1 MTALY
6 YNVINSTVVYI
17 VHVAYSTVQIK
28 FLNAKKLTV
37 SHIYI
42 DETFC
47 FVPRLQKLP
56 KVSPEQMSVQL
67 IQLLEEATCNDDI
80 HDVEIIVSYC

>member
-37 SHIYI
+37 SHMYI